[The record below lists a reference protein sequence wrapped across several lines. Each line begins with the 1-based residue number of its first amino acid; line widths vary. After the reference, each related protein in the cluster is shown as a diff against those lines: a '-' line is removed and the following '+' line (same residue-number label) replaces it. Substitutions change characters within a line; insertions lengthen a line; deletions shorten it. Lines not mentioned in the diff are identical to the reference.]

1 MLNGGGCP
9 LIHDLT
15 LNIHHLALAAG
26 DDRPDFNL
34 IAVVQ
39 HLVLSHEIIAFY
51 DEMSFDDEIQFTQE
65 LFDFFGTFD
74 LDGPGWMAQL
84 NVHGGIISFHV
95 AGGKGHGR
103 RDE

>member
-26 DDRPDFNL
+26 DDRSDFNL

-39 HLVLSHEIIAFY
+39 HFIFSHEIIAFY
-51 DEMSFDDEIQFTQE
+51 DEMGFDDEIQFTQE
-65 LFDFFGTFD
+65 FFDFLGTFD
-74 LDGPGWMAQL
+74 LDSSRRMTQSDL
-84 NVHGGIISFHV
+84 HG
-95 AGGKGHGR
+95 
-103 RDE
+103 E